1 MNRIS
6 RSQKRLDIARLPEE
20 MYAKT
25 KAPHSRITARISRKR
40 QSGRRAILSA
50 PPERAAGTTRT
61 TTFNWQTMK
70 EQETHMNRYSTI
82 ILAALFVAAA
92 SASALAQQ
100 PQQSGAPQNS
110 NPMIAEL
117 KQMYTTIKNN
127 QTKMAEKMPEENYS
141 FKATADIRTF
151 GKLVAHVADS
161 QARFCSAVNG
171 EQKAVNADSKTS
183 KADLVAAL
191 KESFDM
197 CDKAFDSLTDAK
209 AAEMVSMGQ
218 RQSSKLGILARMVS
232 HSNEEYG
239 YMAVYLRLKSVVPP
253 SSEGR

>member
-1 MNRIS
+1 
-6 RSQKRLDIARLPEE
+6 
-20 MYAKT
+20 
-25 KAPHSRITARISRKR
+25 
-40 QSGRRAILSA
+40 
-50 PPERAAGTTRT
+50 
-61 TTFNWQTMK
+61 MK

-92 SASALAQQ
+92 SASAFAQQ
-100 PQQSGAPQNS
+100 PQQSSAPQNA

-127 QTKMAEKMPEENYS
+127 HTKMAEEHYS
-141 FKATADIRTF
+141 FKATADVRTF

-218 RQSSKLGILARMVS
+218 RQRSKLGMLAAMVS